1 MTPAVRNYRILA
13 VEGIDGSGKSTL
25 VKRITGESSAR
36 FRSER
41 LSPCMGGVF
50 RDLVDRPAESA
61 VRYQDVIPGELRN
74 AAYVV
79 DAIAQ
84 FHYRRQEYADCDWL
98 VFDRWLPTYD
108 VYCEGRS
115 VHDEWYRELR
125 RCLPEPDVL
134 VRLRTSPRVAAE
146 RVAARGDWTADHWSA
161 ERLLADLTRLH
172 GAYDRV
178 LADVPHHVVD
188 GDGDA
193 DSVYDEVLS
202 LVRSHG

>member
-1 MTPAVRNYRILA
+1 
-13 VEGIDGSGKSTL
+13 
-25 VKRITGESSAR
+25 
-36 FRSER
+36 
-41 LSPCMGGVF
+41 MGGVF